1 MNKHLIA
8 GNVGNDPEIKK
19 LESGMTIAKMSIAVN
34 EYKKNKET
42 GEGEKVTAWFSIVA
56 FGKLAELCEAYV
68 KKGKKILVIGKV
80 SIREY
85 LAEDGSKRYFTET
98 IADEIEFLSA
108 ANESNQSQAA
118 PIEDDLPF

>member
-8 GNVGNDPEIKK
+8 GNVGNDPEIKR

-34 EYKKNKET
+34 EYRKNKET
-42 GEGEKVTAWFSIVA
+42 GEGEKATAWFSVVA

-85 LAEDGSKRYFTET
+85 FAEDGSKRYFTET

-108 ANESNQSQAA
+108 ANETNQVQA
-118 PIEDDLPF
+118 PVEQDDLPF

>member
-1 MNKHLIA
+1 MNI
-8 GNVGNDPEIKK
+8 E
-19 LESGMTIAKMSIAVN
+19 
-34 EYKKNKET
+34 KNKET
-42 GEGEKVTAWFSIVA
+42 GEGEKATAWFSVVA

-85 LAEDGSKRYFTET
+85 FAEDGSKRYFTET

-108 ANESNQSQAA
+108 ANETNQVQT
-118 PIEDDLPF
+118 PVEQDDLPF